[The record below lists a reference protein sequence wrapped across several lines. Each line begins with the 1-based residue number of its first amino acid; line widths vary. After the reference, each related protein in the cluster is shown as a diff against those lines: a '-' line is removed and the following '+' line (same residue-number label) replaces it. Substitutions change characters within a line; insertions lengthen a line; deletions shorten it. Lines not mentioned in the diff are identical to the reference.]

1 MVGKC
6 CLKKNQTCVHCL
18 EKLYG
23 MNEPQNLE
31 REEDAVSLSRCSIL
45 MLYRFYPKLMQMVK
59 KGVNGFGA
67 TIISVVQQLFL

>member
-1 MVGKC
+1 MLFKKKSNLCSLSGK
-6 CLKKNQTCVHCL
+6 TVW
-18 EKLYG
+18 
-23 MNEPQNLE
+23 NEWAAKPRE

>member
-1 MVGKC
+1 MSHK
-6 CLKKNQTCVHCL
+6 T
-18 EKLYG
+18 ER
-23 MNEPQNLE
+23 ERERERE
-31 REEDAVSLSRCSIL
+31 REEDAVSLRRCSIL